1 MTDLAPLRQIIRD
14 RAHADEATALAAPL
28 IASAPEGGDVMTIRN
43 PFYTDDVVSEV
54 RLASNADIE
63 AALNDATP
71 WAAPVSTRA
80 GVLRKAAD
88 IYEENFG
95 ELFALL
101 AREAGKTV
109 PDAIAELPEA
119 VDFLRY

>member
-1 MTDLAPLRQIIRD
+1 MPLQSEILCPDDKESPHMTDLAPLRQIIRD

-88 IYEENFG
+88 IYEENFDIP
-95 ELFALL
+95 L
-101 AREAGKTV
+101 AIK
-109 PDAIAELPEA
+109 
-119 VDFLRY
+119 